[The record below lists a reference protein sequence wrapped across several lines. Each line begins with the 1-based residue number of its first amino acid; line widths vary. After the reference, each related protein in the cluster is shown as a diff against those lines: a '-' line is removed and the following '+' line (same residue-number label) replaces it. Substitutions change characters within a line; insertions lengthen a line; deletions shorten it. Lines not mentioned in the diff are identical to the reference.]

1 MNQAEPEAVFYF
13 DTVSP
18 FAYLAWKALRREP
31 LGIPVKPVPVVFGA
45 LLKHWKQLGPAEIP
59 PKRVHTYRYCQ
70 WLADKDAI
78 PLTFPPAHPF
88 LSLPSLRLIVAL
100 GSTTAAIDDIFDRI
114 FKAGRDLSSPDEI
127 ASACEA
133 LGVPVRTRKAPFTK
147 VYSASRRLRSGRS
160 CSGATMPWEW
170 HGTS

>member
-1 MNQAEPEAVFYF
+1 MSLGEPEAVFYF

-78 PLTFPPAHPF
+78 SLTFPPAHPF

-100 GSTTAAIDDIFDRI
+100 GGTTTAIDNIFDRI
-114 FKAGRDLSSPDEI
+114 FKEGRDLSSPDEI
-127 ASACEA
+127 AAACTA
-133 LGVPVRTRKAPFTK
+133 LGIPDMRDISTEPVKA
-147 VYSASRRLRSGRS
+147 ALRSGQS
-160 CSGATMPWEW
+160 CSGATTPSGW